1 MNYCSSVER
10 ESCVVPGVVFVIS
23 RMSFGR
29 RVELT
34 RRLREIAQRVEF
46 LQAGDSR
53 ERIDAALLECE
64 IERLYLVWGLR
75 EVRGL
80 EIDGAP
86 ATPESLAEAGPED
99 LFREAAGA
107 VKRECGLS
115 EDERK
120 N

>member
-1 MNYCSSVER
+1 MTYSSLVER
-10 ESCVVPGVVFVIS
+10 ESVVTPGVVFVIS

-34 RRLREIAQRVEF
+34 KRLREISQRAEF

-86 ATPESLAEAGPED
+86 VTPELLAEAGPED
-99 LFREAAGA
+99 LFREAVAA